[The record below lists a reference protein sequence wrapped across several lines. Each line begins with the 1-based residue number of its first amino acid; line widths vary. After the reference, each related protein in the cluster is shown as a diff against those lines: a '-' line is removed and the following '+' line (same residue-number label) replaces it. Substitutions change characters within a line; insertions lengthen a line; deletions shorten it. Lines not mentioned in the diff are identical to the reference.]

1 MFGIYNQLCITI
13 LYQYC
18 VYICILFSLIKI
30 FIHFFILIFQT
41 ILKYLNIFKYFQ
53 YFNILIFNISMFFI
67 FLVKEDSKYYL

>member
-18 VYICILFSLIKI
+18 VYTCILFSLIKI